1 MNYKEMNKM
10 LEDVKNS
17 DNFNIDLFIKMFKDD
32 LIKCSKDNIVYDF
45 DLEQV
50 ISDYQDNKD
59 NFGDFLNV

>member
-50 ISDYQDNKD
+50 INDYQDNKD